1 MVPGCYSASYR
12 DLLGT
17 AESIIV
23 MDKEMHD
30 VEAYMGE
37 LGRRCNTRILEKKGS
52 NLRRWNEAVEAPS
65 MQACSI
71 DTYADGL
78 LIGCG
83 R

>member
-1 MVPGCYSASYR
+1 MGLGYYSASYR

-23 MDKEMHD
+23 MDREMHD
-30 VEAYMGE
+30 VEAYVGK
-37 LGRRCNTRILEKKGS
+37 LGRRCNTRVLEKKGS
-52 NLRRWNEAVEAPS
+52 NLRTWNEAVEAPS

-71 DTYADGL
+71 DAYADSL
-78 LIGCG
+78 LTSCG